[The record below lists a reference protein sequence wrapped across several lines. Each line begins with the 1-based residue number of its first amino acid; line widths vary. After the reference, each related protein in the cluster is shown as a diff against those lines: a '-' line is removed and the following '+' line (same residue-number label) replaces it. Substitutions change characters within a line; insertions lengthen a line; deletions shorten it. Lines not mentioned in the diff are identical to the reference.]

1 MQIGHFLVKIAQG
14 GYGAG
19 TGLDFIEEKEG
30 FPRCDLLSEQHLQVG
45 ADTRRPEITIE
56 QPAQGRITLQIHQS
70 KGFKLVFTKFL
81 ERPGFTN
88 LPGPS

>member
-1 MQIGHFLVKIAQG
+1 MARGQAWISSKK
-14 GYGAG
+14 
-19 TGLDFIEEKEG
+19 KEG

-70 KGFKLVFTKFL
+70 KGFKTCFYQI
-81 ERPGFTN
+81 P
-88 LPGPS
+88 